1 MSSENKVSE
10 FENLEESTLAMR
22 VLMTAKYAILRPFQQ
37 YFRHTRTMGA
47 DNERL
52 CAMKLRLRL
61 KRPPLQAG
69 LETGPLDQ

>member
-10 FENLEESTLAMR
+10 FENLEESTA
-22 VLMTAKYAILRPFQQ
+22 LMTVKYAILRPFQQ